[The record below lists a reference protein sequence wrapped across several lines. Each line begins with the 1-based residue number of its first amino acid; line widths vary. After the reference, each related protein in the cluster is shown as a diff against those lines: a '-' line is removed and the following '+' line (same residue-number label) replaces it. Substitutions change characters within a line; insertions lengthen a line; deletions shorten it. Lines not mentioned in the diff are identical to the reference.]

1 MCFGFNRNRFDARF
15 RTFMELSKK
24 TRKLKDRLSEDN
36 LSQDEKLK
44 LKSSLKKT
52 KKGMNRTM
60 NFLRQVSA

>member
-1 MCFGFNRNRFDARF
+1 MCFGFNDNRFDARF
-15 RTFMELSKK
+15 RTFMELSEK

-36 LSQDEKLK
+36 LSQEKRLK

-60 NFLRQVSA
+60 NFLRQISA